1 MRALRL
7 TVLKAIESGI
17 WLLTTFSSLRFLATP
32 FYTIVKIVVHNRSD
46 YLHCGH
52 FARLVQ
58 IQACLVVFD
67 VSRQRWILVLASLS
81 ALDGIVKHA

>member
-7 TVLKAIESGI
+7 TELIAILGVSGI
-17 WLLTTFSSLRFLATP
+17 WLLTTFSSLRFLTTP
-32 FYTIVKIVVHNRSD
+32 FYTIVKIVAYNRSY

-52 FARLVQ
+52 FAHLVQ

-67 VSRQRWILVLASLS
+67 VS
-81 ALDGIVKHA
+81 